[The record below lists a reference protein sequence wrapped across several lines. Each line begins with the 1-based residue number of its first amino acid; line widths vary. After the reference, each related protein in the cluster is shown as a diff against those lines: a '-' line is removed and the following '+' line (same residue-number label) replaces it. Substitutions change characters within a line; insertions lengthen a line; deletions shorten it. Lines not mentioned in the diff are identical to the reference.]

1 MENHFN
7 IAEAAAILHMTDAAL
22 LRACLDEQIELSIRF
37 SGRNLPYGKLR
48 RQLPMEAGY
57 PVRRVK
63 TASLGLYDMP
73 FTLGVDRSL
82 WTLVMAGSGRLC
94 VEDEYQ
100 RAIGRIPAVSDSSPS
115 SRLGVFVSSPDISMD
130 ESGYVMLYE
139 LVEYQGTASA
149 DAIRSNDDFH
159 ATHTFPSGAEL
170 VISEAAISG
179 YRTRRLEV
187 EHQSATGER
196 YEAQQ
201 ETPEQYRVR
210 VAEAVKRNNNNKAAA
225 ARELGISRQRVSE
238 LVGSKNQKSVAKKT
252 ANTAHDPFA
261 QIRRKK
267 ANNHH

>member
-100 RAIGRIPAVSDSSPS
+100 RAIGRIPAVSDFSPS

-149 DAIRSNDDFH
+149 DAIHSSDDFH

-170 VISEAAISG
+170 VISETAISG